1 MAYTTNNI
9 ISKLLF
15 NTSYSFDDKSYKI
28 IHQKLMRKF
37 ELLNPTLPIWVLP
50 FLISKRMSQTKELM
64 RLRVEFLQFLQ
75 ENFNTRRPKDDEN
88 REHECFSDFI
98 WEALLKESGKLD
110 AFPEEDI
117 PFMLADLFMAGLE
130 TTMTTLAWAMLNMIH
145 RPDFQEKV
153 YEELRR
159 EFPEREEI
167 IPVSGVQSC
176 HFTMA
181 TINEVQRFT
190 PTVFSTA
197 DHTSN
202 VDVENFHG
210 FKIPK
215 GTRMFPNSVAI
226 NRDPKFWKFP
236 TEFNPENFL
245 DPDGCFVKSQYLMPF
260 GVGLRACPGEAV
272 AKLEMHLVFANV
284 LRRFK
289 ICPADAL
296 PPLIP
301 KVSLVSNAPYYEV
314 RLEKREK

>member
-117 PFMLADLFMAGLE
+117 PLCSLICS
-130 TTMTTLAWAMLNMIH
+130 W
-145 RPDFQEKV
+145 RV
-153 YEELRR
+153 
-159 EFPEREEI
+159 
-167 IPVSGVQSC
+167 
-176 HFTMA
+176 
-181 TINEVQRFT
+181 
-190 PTVFSTA
+190 
-197 DHTSN
+197 
-202 VDVENFHG
+202 
-210 FKIPK
+210 
-215 GTRMFPNSVAI
+215 
-226 NRDPKFWKFP
+226 WK
-236 TEFNPENFL
+236 L
-245 DPDGCFVKSQYLMPF
+245 Q
-260 GVGLRACPGEAV
+260 
-272 AKLEMHLVFANV
+272 
-284 LRRFK
+284 
-289 ICPADAL
+289 
-296 PPLIP
+296 
-301 KVSLVSNAPYYEV
+301 
-314 RLEKREK
+314 